1 MLRRGLGLV
10 ALDLGGADGARV
22 AGGQRRQGGF
32 LLGIGGFFLR
42 APGFRRIRQRR
53 HIPPAVLQHDAPVRA
68 ELVLADPG
76 DDLRRVVLARGIERR
91 QHPPDDHIV
100 QLPLIFGQAV
110 QIDSLRRGQ
119 NRVVVGDLRFVNRA
133 LADGQLPIRQRARH
147 KRLIAFRQ
155 HLHRLHNARNHVR
168 RQIAAVRARVGEG
181 FARFVEGLGELERLI
196 GGEAEQAVR
205 VALEAGQVVELGRQ
219 VAAAGGFGAYHC
231 GGLILDLRGEG
242 FRVVDFGD
250 VRVRLQALTEVHA
263 AVVAEIRRDGRVF
276 LRLEVLDFL
285 PPLDQN
291 RKRWGLHAPDG
302 QQRVIAQGKSAAG
315 VHAHKP
321 IRL

>member
-1 MLRRGLGLV
+1 MKDGHGRVIDYLRISLTDRCNFRCVYCMPEEGVQQLSHF
-10 ALDLGGADGARV
+10 D
-22 AGGQRRQGGF
+22 
-32 LLGIGGFFLR
+32 ILR
-42 APGFRRIRQRR
+42 
-53 HIPPAVLQHDAPVRA
+53 
-68 ELVLADPG
+68 
-76 DDLRRVVLARGIERR
+76 IEE
-91 QHPPDDHIV
+91 V
-100 QLPLIFGQAV
+100 
-110 QIDSLRRGQ
+110 
-119 NRVVVGDLRFVNRA
+119 
-133 LADGQLPIRQRARH
+133 
-147 KRLIAFRQ
+147 
-155 HLHRLHNARNHVR
+155 
-168 RQIAAVRARVGEG
+168 
-181 FARFVEGLGELERLI
+181 
-196 GGEAEQAVR
+196 EQAVR

-231 GGLILDLRGEG
+231 GGLILDLRGKG

-276 LRLEVLDFL
+276 FRLEVLDFL

-291 RKRWGLHAPDG
+291 RQRWGLHAPDG